1 LVVDVDCKKNNSHL
15 IRHPLYLPLDT
26 SARRVGKNK
35 GVQPVR
41 DVVALYPGLGHQL
54 EVRGLCGHRRVRVP
68 LLEVAVPDPA
78 PRDLARLVV
87 VARKHHAPAAV
98 LALVEPPARAAP
110 RLVHVKHLPVVQ
122 RAPVA
127 LLGEA
132 ERRAHAVP
140 QPVGL
145 IRHGGAG
152 RGDGACKG
160 GEWFFLT
167 RPYINVG
174 LEHSRCILMRERGGG
189 MKK

>member
-1 LVVDVDCKKNNSHL
+1 VDFKKNNSHL

-26 SARRVGKNK
+26 SARRVGINK

-41 DVVALYPGLGHQL
+41 DVVALDPGLGHQH
-54 EVRGLCGHRRVRVP
+54 EDVGGLCGHRRVRVP

-87 VARKHHAPAAV
+87 VARKHHALAAV
-98 LALVEPPARAAP
+98 LALVEPPARPAP
-110 RLVHVKHLPVVQ
+110 RLVHVKHLPVAQ

-132 ERRAHAVP
+132 ERSAHALP

-145 IRHGGAG
+145 VRHGGVWG
-152 RGDGACKG
+152 RSC
-160 GEWFFLT
+160 
-167 RPYINVG
+167 V
-174 LEHSRCILMRERGGG
+174 
-189 MKK
+189 